1 VMQIMRQAG
10 RWAGRQTGYEEENIL
25 VLWCGIGMV
34 IPYNLYNLYRMR
46 ARGEGNGM
54 ECSTASMIRLH
65 TYCRW

>member
-1 VMQIMRQAG
+1 
-10 RWAGRQTGYEEENIL
+10 
-25 VLWCGIGMV
+25 MV